1 MCNPP
6 FYESAAEMLASAK
19 AKHRPPFSACTG
31 AEVEMVTPG
40 GEVALVSRMIQE
52 SLELHDRV
60 EWYTSMLGKIASVS
74 IIVEKLKGV
83 GVSNWAVTEFVQGS
97 KTRRWAVAWS
107 WGDMRP
113 RMVSSHLAG
122 KVGRPIWHGL
132 LEPKDVA
139 RGIRGLPKHLLP
151 FPSEFRFKTTTL
163 SLDLAAKHVDECM
176 KSLEIQWQWKPAVM
190 TGVGFAKQN
199 VWSRAARRRRRSQD
213 LQGKDA
219 VENEDD
225 TDEAALGFKVQTKQ
239 RKTEAHVEIVVRWLK
254 GNDSVLFESFCGMLK
269 RQLENK

>member
-6 FYESAAEMLASAK
+6 FYESAEEMLASAK

-52 SLELHDRV
+52 SLELRDRV

-74 IIVEKLKGV
+74 IVVEKLKGV

-113 RMVSSHLAG
+113 RMVSIHLAG
-122 KVGRPIWHGL
+122 KLTGRFVVAYLDSRTL
-132 LEPKDVA
+132 LEVY
-139 RGIRGLPKHLLP
+139 RVFRSTCCRSLPSLRSTLRLCHLI
-151 FPSEFRFKTTTL
+151 
-163 SLDLAAKHVDECM
+163 SLQ
-176 KSLEIQWQWKPAVM
+176 S
-190 TGVGFAKQN
+190 T
-199 VWSRAARRRRRSQD
+199 
-213 LQGKDA
+213 
-219 VENEDD
+219 
-225 TDEAALGFKVQTKQ
+225 
-239 RKTEAHVEIVVRWLK
+239 
-254 GNDSVLFESFCGMLK
+254 
-269 RQLENK
+269 